1 MLTSSKDDATG
12 AIFHTSHS
20 DSDFQQVYKNNM
32 NDKSYLG
39 STTNIIEAALSNTNT
54 ALFESEFSIENTEEY
69 KTCQVFQLYVNNCS

>member
-1 MLTSSKDDATG
+1 MLTSSKESASG
-12 AIFHTSHS
+12 AVFHNSRS

-32 NDKSYLG
+32 NDNSYLG